1 MSLEQELRI
10 EKHSLDEEWLAQ
22 PMLIYQWSK
31 DYAEA
36 LAVRDK
42 TKQYVELT
50 RAELDTAIRKDPT
63 RFGLDKITEG
73 AIGNLI
79 ITLPD
84 YQKALEANQQAVYD
98 VNVLSGAI
106 EAINHKKS
114 ALDNLTKLFLSGY
127 YGEAKPSSPE
137 MRTTLENKVTKEQ
150 EQGLAQ
156 NPRLKKL
163 VRK

>member
-1 MSLEQELRI
+1 MSLEQDLNI
-10 EKHSLDEEWLAQ
+10 EKHELDTEWLHQ

-42 TKQYVELT
+42 TKQYVELA
-50 RAELDTAIRKDPT
+50 RAELDSAIRENPGKYN
-63 RFGLDKITEG
+63 LDKVTEIG
-73 AIGNLI
+73 IGNKIL
-79 ITLPD
+79 TLPK
-84 YQKALEANQQAVYD
+84 YQEALKQHQEAMYD

-127 YGEAKPSSPE
+127 YGEARPSSPE
-137 MRTTLENKVTKEQ
+137 MRTTLENKITEEQ
-150 EQGLAQ
+150 VKALSQ

-163 VRK
+163 TRK